1 MRNSA
6 AYTTSAL
13 ACFDSLSALRDEM
26 GVAIDCISRD
36 ALHEFEVSLW
46 RQEMLC
52 ERIKRAIGATPLPPG
67 NEEVRQRVQELCS
80 ALRSQSEI
88 YAAVMRKCS
97 QSRAILSDLCCLY
110 GNSTEGSRSNNS
122 SSLCCEA

>member
-1 MRNSA
+1 MANSTT
-6 AYTTSAL
+6 YTTSAL
-13 ACFDSLSALRDEM
+13 ACLDSLLALRDEI

-36 ALHEFEVSLW
+36 ALHELELSLW

-52 ERIKRAIGATPLPPG
+52 ARIKRAIGSTPFSRG
-67 NEEVRQRVQELCS
+67 NGEIMQRVQEMCI
-80 ALRSQSEI
+80 ALKSRAEI
-88 YAAVMRKCS
+88 YAAVLHKCS

-110 GNSTEGSRSNNS
+110 RNSTEQFRSNNS